1 MNVSNFLNN
10 HDHAFVM
17 SEYNV
22 SQDDEQS
29 VSDESDFVRPNRW
42 TEAPSTWQSIT
53 KQERGIAASLDESRN
68 RDLSIHL
75 YNAHAL
81 KKRGKDLE
89 KKAAC
94 GIKVAS
100 PLS

>member
-1 MNVSNFLNN
+1 
-10 HDHAFVM
+10 M

-22 SQDDEQS
+22 SQDDNES
-29 VSDESDFVRPNRW
+29 VSEESDFVRPNRW
-42 TEAPSTWQSIT
+42 TGAPSTWLSIT
-53 KQERGIAASLDESRN
+53 EQERGVAASLDELRN

-89 KKAAC
+89 SKATS
-94 GIKVAS
+94 GIKV
-100 PLS
+100 PIF